1 MVGDCAAESISSA
14 SSGISGQGSDH
25 GQSSPRLLGSQASQA
40 DFFPSSQDCDSD
52 AGLDG
57 GLSPDD
63 LPMDPDGSMS
73 WQIGLNTG
81 AYVDP
86 ALKTGEQILIANVVH
101 NLGCIRD
108 RHLKKASGL
117 RLGSTV
123 RLVSN
128 KFIVG
133 RFPSPLAY

>member
-14 SSGISGQGSDH
+14 EFISSGISGQGSDH
-25 GQSSPRLLGSQASQA
+25 GQSSPRLGSQASQA

-63 LPMDPDGSMS
+63 LSMDPTS

-101 NLGCIRD
+101 NLGCIHD
-108 RHLKKASGL
+108 RHLKKKPRDCAGGRL
-117 RLGSTV
+117 R
-123 RLVSN
+123 RL
-128 KFIVG
+128 
-133 RFPSPLAY
+133 